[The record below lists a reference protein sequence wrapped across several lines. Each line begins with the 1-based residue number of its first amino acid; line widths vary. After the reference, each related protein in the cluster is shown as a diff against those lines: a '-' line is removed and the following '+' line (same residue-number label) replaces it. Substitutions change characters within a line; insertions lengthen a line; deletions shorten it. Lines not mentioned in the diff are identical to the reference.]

1 MWAGEVLQS
10 AADLVLGA
18 RCAGCGRPGLGP
30 CRDCA
35 RRVAGSRPYAVP
47 GLPEGLPAV
56 FAGGAYADELRRLL
70 LAAKERHG
78 LGLVPLL
85 GDRLTAAVAA
95 WAVADGSGEPVVL
108 VPVPT
113 APAQVAE
120 RGLDLTSA
128 LARVAARR
136 LRSAGLLA
144 SSWSGL
150 RLRRRPLDQSGLGR
164 QDRLA
169 NLAGAFEVAR
179 SLPSGRLVVV
189 DDIVTTGA
197 TLREA
202 ARACTAAGRAPAVAA
217 TVAATPRTGMRRGA
231 R

>member
-1 MWAGEVLQS
+1 MLQS

-30 CRDCA
+30 CRRCA
-35 RRVAGSRPYAVP
+35 RVVASARPWRVPA
-47 GLPEGLPAV
+47 LPEGLPPV

-85 GDRLTAAVAA
+85 SDRLAAAVAG
-95 WAVADGSGEPVVL
+95 WALGDGSGGPVVL

-113 APAQVAE
+113 ASARVAE
-120 RGLDLTSA
+120 RGLDLTAA
-128 LARVAARR
+128 LSRLASRR
-136 LRSAGLLA
+136 LRSAGLPA
-144 SSWSGL
+144 SSWLGL
-150 RLRRRPLDQSGLGR
+150 RLVRRPRDQSELGR
-164 QDRLA
+164 RDRLA

-179 SLPSGRLVVV
+179 PPPSGRLVVV

-197 TLREA
+197 TLLEA
-202 ARACTAAGRAPAVAA
+202 VRACGAAGRAPAAAAAVAA
-217 TVAATPRTGMRRGA
+217 AMRWA